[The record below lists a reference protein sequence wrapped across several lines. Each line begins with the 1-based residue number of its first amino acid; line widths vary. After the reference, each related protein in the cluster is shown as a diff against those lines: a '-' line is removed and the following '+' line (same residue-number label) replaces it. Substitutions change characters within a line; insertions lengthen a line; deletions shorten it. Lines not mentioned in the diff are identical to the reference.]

1 MNQPEPG
8 IWPEL
13 ASVWKSGA
21 SPITANEIEKLHQ
34 RQRRRARVAS
44 AAGLVCT
51 MLGVSAAL
59 WLALGS
65 RFRWVGI
72 VTAIFLVTSVY
83 FVLRS
88 RRSPDPPGS
97 TDLLQSLQDA
107 LDYHDWLA
115 EQLRYGRVL
124 GFMALFAV
132 VMAASTQ
139 LLHEPEATRSGLLG
153 TAAAAIGIMAAL
165 AWNMSLA
172 WQVWRRR
179 VRLHAFRRKLAQPDV
194 PPEWLSL
201 LK

>member
-1 MNQPEPG
+1 MNQPGPG
-8 IWPEL
+8 NWPDL
-13 ASVWKSGA
+13 AKVWKSGTL
-21 SPITANEIEKLHQ
+21 PIAAIEIEKLHEHH
-34 RQRRRARVAS
+34 RRRAQAARVA
-44 AAGLVCT
+44 GFVCT
-51 MLGVSAAL
+51 MLAVLAAL
-59 WLALGS
+59 WLALES
-65 RFRWVGI
+65 RFRWVGF

-83 FVLRS
+83 FVWRS

-97 TDLLQSLQDA
+97 SDLLKSLQDA
-107 LDYHDWLA
+107 LDYHEWLA

-139 LLHEPEATRSGLLG
+139 LLHQPEATRSGLMA
-153 TAAAAIGIMAAL
+153 TAAAATGIVAAL

-179 VRLHAFRRKLAQPDV
+179 VRLDAFRRKLAQADAPHSE
-194 PPEWLSL
+194 PF

>member
-1 MNQPEPG
+1 MNQPAPG
-8 IWPEL
+8 NWPDL
-13 ASVWKSGA
+13 ARVWKSDA
-21 SPITANEIEKLHQ
+21 SPIAAIEIEQLHE
-34 RQRRRARVAS
+34 RQRRRAHVVRV
-44 AAGLVCT
+44 AGLVCT
-51 MLGVSAAL
+51 LLGVSAAL
-59 WLALGS
+59 WLALES
-65 RFRWVGI
+65 RFRWLGI
-72 VTAIFLVTSVY
+72 VTAIFLVMSVY
-83 FVLRS
+83 FLLRS

-139 LLHEPEATRSGLLG
+139 LLHQPEATRSGLLA
-153 TAAAAIGIMAAL
+153 TAAAATGIVAAL

-172 WQVWRRR
+172 WQVWRRW
-179 VRLHAFRRKLAQPDV
+179 VRLNAFRRRLAQADAPHPV
-194 PPEWLSL
+194 SL